1 LVSEPYLQNEKRSLS
16 CNNENQSRVRDKNWW
31 HIRAMRKLI
40 IIAAALL
47 TVQVAAAQDTKVYR
61 WVDSN
66 GTVHYGDTIP
76 AEFAEYPKQVLND
89 HGVTVE
95 ELDGKKTA
103 EQLEAERLETERR
116 VAKALQLRADQ
127 ALLATYLTVDEI
139 LMHRDRRVELF
150 QAQSRV
156 TELYLSNLSRR
167 LDGLRG
173 DASNY
178 QPYSEN
184 SDAPMI
190 PEALAKDLRRTKKT
204 IERHQANLKKFQAD
218 EQQIVARFAGDIS
231 RFKRLKG
238 IEDE

>member
-1 LVSEPYLQNEKRSLS
+1 
-16 CNNENQSRVRDKNWW
+16 
-31 HIRAMRKLI
+31 MRKLI

-47 TVQVAAAQDTKVYR
+47 TVQVAAAQETKVYR
-61 WVDSN
+61 WVDAD
-66 GTVHYGDTIP
+66 GIVHYDDSIP

-89 HGVTVE
+89 RGVTVDN
-95 ELDGKKTA
+95 LDGKKTE

-116 VAKALQLRADQ
+116 VAKALQQRADQ

-167 LDGLRG
+167 LDGLRD

-178 QPYSEN
+178 KPYSVN

-190 PEALAKDLRRTKKT
+190 PDELAEDLRLTKKT